1 MNVNCV
7 KVAEGL
13 VNLASHG
20 SYSSERHAA
29 LRSECMTSDIDKVTK
44 YSSRHPP
51 IHSAEKP
58 LSVRKCHVLFIFN
71 VSVTHNHMYN
81 VNHFKIENIDIIPL
95 KLLSHFYE
103 NGAQIETKYIPIY
116 HFLKMRMVW
125 CIGEKIR
132 LN

>member
-1 MNVNCV
+1 MAYCLQEISINTMKDMLLC
-7 KVAEGL
+7 A
-13 VNLASHG
+13 
-20 SYSSERHAA
+20 
-29 LRSECMTSDIDKVTK
+29 SECMTSDIDKVTK

-95 KLLSHFYE
+95 KLLSHVGGGLMMTVCRQG
-103 NGAQIETKYIPIY
+103 GAYIQTIY
-116 HFLKMRMVW
+116 ILF
-125 CIGEKIR
+125 
-132 LN
+132 